1 MGGDIEGCASM
12 LLDYIK
18 QAKQAMLYWVSI
30 SLLCVIFSQMLLDH
44 MNKLSDALRHVNTEK
59 KELEVRL
66 RHELCSEFSKQLIE
80 VEADW
85 R

>member
-1 MGGDIEGCASM
+1 
-12 LLDYIK
+12 
-18 QAKQAMLYWVSI
+18 
-30 SLLCVIFSQMLLDH
+30 MLLDH
-44 MNKLSDALRHVNTEK
+44 MNKLSDALRRVNTEK